1 MLQKHKIQID
11 EHLSRF
17 RESWLLK
24 LEALSESC
32 VGNPSA

>member
-1 MLQKHKIQID
+1 MLQNHKIQID